1 MPPSILRTVVV
12 LGAAAVAVTA
22 IDALAKTFDHA
33 PPPKIFQ
40 HEGGSYQWSVAHGLT
55 GSLSVSGP
63 WGGSGAKMDL
73 VLTCSGLTS
82 GGVQARF
89 YAPQPNTPQLR
100 VRTADAVFRVRSGIN
115 DVGGPKFVEG
125 EGDLPQGYLKSLAT
139 TPTVS
144 VEYAG
149 QVTTFPGPGKPLAE
163 HFGRYCAG
171 LAQQASRD
179 E

>member
-12 LGAAAVAVTA
+12 LVAAAGAVTA
-22 IDALAKTFDHA
+22 IDALAKTLDRA
-33 PPPKIFQ
+33 PPAKTFVHQ
-40 HEGGSYQWSVAHGLT
+40 GETYQWNVAHGLT
-55 GSLSVSGP
+55 GSLSVAGP
-63 WGGSGAKMDL
+63 LKPDGAGLGL

-100 VRTADAVFRVRSGIN
+100 VRTADTVLRVRSSIY

-125 EGDLPQGYLKSLAT
+125 RGDLPKGYLSSLAT

-149 QVTTFPGPGKPLAE
+149 QVTTFPGPGKALAE
-163 HFGRYCAG
+163 HFSRYCAE
-171 LAQQASRD
+171 LAQHAAHD

>member
-12 LGAAAVAVTA
+12 LGAAVVTVTA
-22 IDALAKTFDHA
+22 IDALAKTFDRA
-33 PPPKIFQ
+33 PPPKVFD
-40 HEGGSYQWSVAHGLT
+40 HAGGSYQWDVAHGLT

-100 VRTADAVFRVRSGIN
+100 VRTADAVLRVRSGIN

-125 EGDLPQGYLKSLAT
+125 HGDLPKGYFASLAT

-163 HFGRYCAG
+163 HFGRYCAE
-171 LAQQASRD
+171 LAQHASRD